1 MPRRGGINARLAY
14 DFFRFLKRPLTDV
27 SIPTGARWIPK
38 GMSVEY
44 LAKADGDIRTVAAGS
59 AVDWDQTG
67 DIKVPVIFFQRSA
80 TACWTAIPPPRETFS
95 VEKSSS
101 VSAPAL
107 PANI

>member
-44 LAKADGDIRTVAAGS
+44 LAKAKGNVR
-59 AVDWDQTG
+59 
-67 DIKVPVIFFQRSA
+67 P
-80 TACWTAIPPPRETFS
+80 
-95 VEKSSS
+95 
-101 VSAPAL
+101 
-107 PANI
+107 